1 MRRQTKTQKAHT
13 ATTQDNIKRRP
24 TFRTS
29 HHRVAKLSAGAAT
42 GRPAVSRSPLC
53 ACCVLV
59 VCLLCVC
66 CVFVVC
72 LLCVCCVFWV
82 YETCGN
88 LPKSRAAPRTPP
100 GLAPPPGCAARG
112 TGRRRARPPPPPPP
126 PLLLPTPRS
135 RRRWRPHAAAASAQ
149 EGGVS
154 GRRRGLGASF
164 KTVI

>member
-72 LLCVCCVFWV
+72 LLCVLGIRNLRKLT
-82 YETCGN
+82 EITCRA
-88 LPKSRAAPRTPP
+88 PYSSRAGAAA
-100 GLAPPPGCAARG
+100 GLRSTRHRKASCAAAAAPAAAAAAADAAFAAALAAARRCCERA
-112 TGRRRARPPPPPPP
+112 GRRRLWAQARI
-126 PLLLPTPRS
+126 
-135 RRRWRPHAAAASAQ
+135 RR
-149 EGGVS
+149 
-154 GRRRGLGASF
+154 
-164 KTVI
+164 VI